1 MPRVCGAKVKLHI
14 NWMGFFIWKS
24 EFDDILDSGDESIPD
39 VLKCN
44 ISQSK

>member
-1 MPRVCGAKVKLHI
+1 MPCVCEAKIKLHI
-14 NWMGFFIWKS
+14 NWMVFFIWKS

-39 VLKCN
+39 VLKSN